1 MLFVI
6 PDKSY
11 NLYIKLSKRKSVSM
25 NNEKN
30 NRYIKLLVL
39 PIAEILL
46 GSILIGITLNNIGQ
60 REAEARRGF
69 SEVNAMAY
77 SDRIIEDIKTGTHIT
92 DTLEQIIISEDG
104 SCDKFDEIAANLM
117 NDSIQSIQ
125 LAPAGVV
132 TDIYPEKGN
141 EAGKIDLFNDEV
153 RSRYAA
159 YAMEHDIPVMQGPFE
174 LKQGGR
180 GIAVR
185 NPVFLNKN
193 GTREFWG
200 FTVVII
206 RVPDIFSESLKALE
220 GFGYDYML
228 LKTLAPWDDEYVEIY
243 NSGVE
248 LIDPVKYHFTVDG
261 DTWELQ
267 ITQNDGWIGDKDGLG
282 KIVLFGGNVILILL
296 VALTFTALLLEDRR
310 KHFKLRAE
318 TDKLTGIYNRSGFD
332 KALKKYLKINPDKN
346 CIVAELDIDDF
357 KFINDMYGHETGD
370 EALRSLAS
378 YMKEYFPMNAVIGR
392 NGGDE
397 FVVLLPNQTGKSA
410 HDKLNEFTKLH
421 KSFLHNGEQHS
432 FTISLGYAEYPKQ
445 AGTREE
451 LLRHADVALYEVKLR
466 GKNGCAI
473 YEKGLDEIRTQLGFA
488 LKDVSAHLPGA
499 FLIYKADPN
508 DDELLFANNEMIKL
522 AGCNDMEE
530 FFAYTGRSFRNLIKE
545 SEQKDIE
552 ESIWRQI
559 NADNSDCNDYV
570 SFTLVRRDGSHIKVF
585 DHGRIVDNSYYGRV
599 FYVLIMKRELI
610 DDHYYKGEVI

>member
-1 MLFVI
+1 MR
-6 PDKSY
+6 DKSY
-11 NLYIKLSKRKSVSM
+11 NLYITLSKRKFGSM

-30 NRYIKLLVL
+30 NKVIRYIKLLAL

-46 GSILIGITLNNIGQ
+46 GSILIGIAVNNIGQ
-60 REAEARRGF
+60 HEAEARRGF

-206 RVPDIFSESLKALE
+206 RVPDIFSESLKVLE
-220 GFGYDYML
+220 SFGYDYML

-243 NSGVE
+243 SSGVE

-267 ITQNDGWIGDKDGLG
+267 ITQKEGWIGDKDGLG

-310 KHFKLRAE
+310 KHFKLLAE

-332 KALKKYLKINPDKN
+332 KVLKKYLKNNPDKN

-357 KFINDMYGHETGD
+357 KFINDIYGHEAGD
-370 EALRSLAS
+370 EALRCLAS
-378 YMKEYFPMNAVIGR
+378 YMKEYFPTDAVIGR

-397 FVVLLPNQTGKSA
+397 FVAFIPNHTGETA
-410 HDKLNEFTKLH
+410 HNKLEEFTKLH
-421 KSFLHNGEQHS
+421 MSFLNKNEQHS

-445 AGTREE
+445 ARTREE
-451 LLRHADVALYEVKLR
+451 LLRYADAALYEIKLR
-466 GKNGCAI
+466 GKNGFTI
-473 YEKGLDEIRTQLGFA
+473 YENGPDEIRTQLGFA
-488 LKDVSAHLPGA
+488 LKDVSVHLPGA

-530 FFAYTGRSFRNLIKE
+530 FFAYTGRSFRKLIKE

-559 NADNSDCNDYV
+559 NADDADSNDYV
-570 SFTLVRRDGSHIKVF
+570 SFTLVRKDGSHIKVF
-585 DHGRIVDNSYYGRV
+585 DHGRIVDHSYYGRV

-610 DDHYYKGEVI
+610 DKHYYSKGK

>member
-1 MLFVI
+1 
-6 PDKSY
+6 
-11 NLYIKLSKRKSVSM
+11 M

-30 NRYIKLLVL
+30 NKVIRYIKLLAL

-46 GSILIGITLNNIGQ
+46 GSILIGIAVNNIGQ
-60 REAEARRGF
+60 HEAEARRGF

-206 RVPDIFSESLKALE
+206 RVPDIFSESLKVLE
-220 GFGYDYML
+220 SFGYDYML

-243 NSGVE
+243 SSGVE

-267 ITQNDGWIGDKDGLG
+267 ITQKEGWIGDKDGLG

-310 KHFKLRAE
+310 KHFKLLAE

-332 KALKKYLKINPDKN
+332 KVLKKYLKNNPDKN

-357 KFINDMYGHETGD
+357 KFINDIYGHEAGD
-370 EALRSLAS
+370 EALRCLAS
-378 YMKEYFPMNAVIGR
+378 YMKEYFPTDAVIGR

-397 FVVLLPNQTGKSA
+397 FVAFIPNHTGETA
-410 HDKLNEFTKLH
+410 HNKLEEFTKLH
-421 KSFLHNGEQHS
+421 MSFLNKNEQHS

-445 AGTREE
+445 ARTREE
-451 LLRHADVALYEVKLR
+451 LLRYADAALYEIKLR
-466 GKNGCAI
+466 GKNGFTI
-473 YEKGLDEIRTQLGFA
+473 YENGPDEIRTQLGFA
-488 LKDVSAHLPGA
+488 LKDVSVHLPGA

-530 FFAYTGRSFRNLIKE
+530 FFAYTGRSFRKLIKE

-559 NADNSDCNDYV
+559 NADDADSNDYV
-570 SFTLVRRDGSHIKVF
+570 SFTLVRKDGSHIKVF
-585 DHGRIVDNSYYGRV
+585 DHGRIVDHSYYGRV

-610 DDHYYKGEVI
+610 DKHYYSKGK

>member
-1 MLFVI
+1 
-6 PDKSY
+6 
-11 NLYIKLSKRKSVSM
+11 M

-30 NRYIKLLVL
+30 NKVIRYIKLLAL

-46 GSILIGITLNNIGQ
+46 GSILIGITVNNIEQ
-60 REAEARRGF
+60 RQTEESKSY

-77 SDRIIEDIKTGTHIT
+77 ADRITEDIKIGTHIT

-104 SCDKFDEIAANLM
+104 RCDKFYEIAANLM

-132 TDIYPEKGN
+132 TDIYPEDGN
-141 EAGKIDLFNDEV
+141 ETGKIDLFDDEA
-153 RSRYAA
+153 RSRYAE
-159 YAMEHDIPVMQGPFE
+159 YAVEHDIPVMQGPFD
-174 LKQGGR
+174 LKQGGS

-193 GTREFWG
+193 GTSEFWG
-200 FTVVII
+200 FTIVII
-206 RVPDIFSESLKALE
+206 RVPDIFSESLNVLE
-220 GFGYDYML
+220 GFGYNCML
-228 LKTLAPWDDEYVEIY
+228 LKTIAPWDDEYVEIY
-243 NSGVE
+243 GSGKE
-248 LIDPVKYHFTVDG
+248 MTDPVRYRFVVDG
-261 DTWELQ
+261 ENWELQ
-267 ITQNDGWIGDKDGLG
+267 VMQKDGWIGDKGVLG
-282 KIVLFGGNVILILL
+282 KIIIYNGTLILILL
-296 VALTFTALLLEDRR
+296 AVLTFTALLLEDKR
-310 KHFKLRAE
+310 KHFKLLAE

-332 KALKKYLKINPDKN
+332 KALKKYLKNNPDKN

-357 KFINDMYGHETGD
+357 KFINDIYGHEAGD

-378 YMKEYFPMNAVIGR
+378 YMKEYFPTDAVIGR

-397 FVVLLPNQTGKSA
+397 FVAFIPNHTGETA
-410 HDKLNEFTKLH
+410 HNKLEEFTKLH
-421 KSFLHNGEQHS
+421 MSFLNKNEQHS

-445 AGTREE
+445 ARTREE
-451 LLRHADVALYEVKLR
+451 LLRYADAALYEVKLR
-466 GKNGCAI
+466 GKNGFTI
-473 YEKGLDEIRTQLGFA
+473 YENGPDEIRTQLGFA
-488 LKDVSAHLPGA
+488 LKDVSVHLPGA

-530 FFAYTGRSFRNLIKE
+530 FFAYTGHSFRKLIKE

-559 NADNSDCNDYV
+559 NADDADSNDYV
-570 SFTLVRRDGSHIKVF
+570 SFTLVRKDGSHIKVF

-610 DDHYYKGEVI
+610 DKHYYKR